1 MASVAVVQL
10 LSHLWLCDPM
20 ECSMPSFP
28 VLHHLLEVAQ
38 TYFHWVGDA
47 RYMIHARYIA
57 SVHGYDFSLLQRAK
71 FYVAGASVLL
81 SFSKYFMT
89 ETQVPT
95 QHWYLEIQS
104 IIGAPLLKKL
114 HVGPDNQWSPGPTSL
129 SRPPH
134 WSFPWLVKVKVTQ
147 SVWVFATPRTAV
159 CQASLSFTISW
170 SLLKL
175 MSIESV
181 IPSNHFI
188 LCRPLLLLPSIFPSI
203 RVFSNDLALCIRW
216 PKYESFSVSI
226 SPSNE
231 YSRLISFRIGR
242 LDLFAV
248 QRTLQSLV

>member
-147 SVWVFATPRTAV
+147 SCLTLCDLMNYTVHGILQARILEWVAIPFSWDLPNPGINPTSPTLQTDSLPSEPPGKPENTGV
-159 CQASLSFTISW
+159 GSLS
-170 SLLKL
+170 LLQW
-175 MSIESV
+175 
-181 IPSNHFI
+181 
-188 LCRPLLLLPSIFPSI
+188 IFP
-203 RVFSNDLALCIRW
+203 
-216 PKYESFSVSI
+216 
-226 SPSNE
+226 
-231 YSRLISFRIGR
+231 
-242 LDLFAV
+242 
-248 QRTLQSLV
+248 T